1 MSALA
6 ADGSDEP
13 AGAANDVPA
22 AAMLQA
28 HSSGSALGISHSSAQ
43 VRHSRLSCSRPVARA
58 HRRYW
63 LRPWLRCPRR
73 GGASA
78 PGHLCPLRHS
88 QLSQAVK
95 PLRFGRTLTQY
106 TIGSNPHCP
115 ASGQQSGADS
125 ESPTGRLAV
134 PRPTRT
140 AINLPSRSPWPAP
153 LSCTGSQSQAQAS
166 FMCAAPVARA
176 AAASTK
182 HSPGG
187 GSQASGSV
195 VTAAAWATAR
205 LQASESQ
212 RRSSAKSSRPALA
225 RATVNAAAV
234 AGASHSPT
242 PRTLQRLALAGA
254 SHSQ

>member
-88 QLSQAVK
+88 QLSRAVK

-134 PRPTRT
+134 PRQTRT
-140 AINLPSRSPWPAP
+140 AIILQTRSPWPAP

-166 FMCAAPVARA
+166 FMCAASVARWSPGTPCGPGSSQSRPQASLATVQTAVRLPGQSHSSRIHRRAGPLPASGSRLARA
-176 AAASTK
+176 ALDNAL
-182 HSPGG
+182 HSP
-187 GSQASGSV
+187 A
-195 VTAAAWATAR
+195 
-205 LQASESQ
+205 
-212 RRSSAKSSRPALA
+212 
-225 RATVNAAAV
+225 
-234 AGASHSPT
+234 
-242 PRTLQRLALAGA
+242 PRTCWRLA
-254 SHSQ
+254 

>member
-1 MSALA
+1 MFVRKREGEHRPPTPLPRSGAAGFLLAPALA
-6 ADGSDEP
+6 PFST
-13 AGAANDVPA
+13 
-22 AAMLQA
+22 
-28 HSSGSALGISHSSAQ
+28 
-43 VRHSRLSCSRPVARA
+43 
-58 HRRYW
+58 
-63 LRPWLRCPRR
+63 PRR
-73 GGASA
+73 RVRAKT
-78 PGHLCPLRHS
+78 PLSRAAQPTEPS
-88 QLSQAVK
+88 SEAATAWT
-95 PLRFGRTLTQY
+95 TLTQY
-106 TIGSNPHCP
+106 TISSNPHCP
-115 ASGQQSGADS
+115 ASGQQSGSDS

-134 PRPTRT
+134 PRQTRT
-140 AINLPSRSPWPAP
+140 AIILQTRSPWPAP

-225 RATVNAAAV
+225 RAAVNAAAV